1 MMTLFSQ
8 RRFVMEHT

>member
-1 MMTLFSQ
+1 MTLFSQ